1 MSDQQ
6 AETPGESHLPPQE
19 RKSVINVPVTPDIRK
34 DTYNDQP
41 SKAERLRQGYFP
53 PQPGTA
59 KQQAVRQTAAPSPQ
73 QQKRNLKTG
82 DGASPPLRN
91 GADHT
96 HRRVISATF
105 TVPQLLQYDKDG
117 QWKLEDRGHRSTL
130 LNSFAYLSSSE
141 CPVDHTVVA
150 WTGEIV
156 QVSRDAS
163 PSPKTASPARAQ
175 LSGTATTGVGFGAV
189 QVKIDGETTSDE
201 IFISHR
207 EAEQL
212 KQLLRRRRYGGRH
225 QARAPIPLARLC
237 RARAFAEHD
246 MFALFHYKQRTPT
259 AGRQEDERWNDY
271 RRMNEAFADKI
282 CDEYQPGDVVM
293 VHDYHL
299 ALLPAILRQRKP
311 DMRVSF
317 YLASPFPTSEL
328 VRCLHRRN
336 EVLEGMLGGDIIAFQ
351 ARHYAQHFAN
361 SCARI
366 LGLDATCER
375 VATPQGRTVTIAI
388 LPEGIDVAS
397 VTALAFTP
405 AVDAK
410 CVELRALYGNRK
422 LIFGCDPPDSLGGV
436 DKKLQAFAR
445 LLETHTE
452 WKDKVVLV
460 QTCSRPAAEH
470 ANEDDEAKYT
480 NKVNSLVAAI
490 NQVHGSLGG
499 FAPVSMHSQSLS
511 REEYFALLRLADAAL
526 ITSAREGM
534 STTGLEYVACQQRN
548 DKDNDG
554 KDDGADDGGGAPPG
568 QLIISEFSGTA
579 SSLEEALQINPW
591 DVAGVAERID
601 EALTMSPERRR
612 EVHRAVYGRVRERD
626 VRYWVNDLL
635 RLLEANAQIAGS
647 CYSAALHHRY
657 MCGTQRPWSNS
668 GDPGRMVYDRNQIK
682 ALYTMSDVILCRD
695 VQYKVRTVTVGSPTI
710 SSTTSNTF
718 IHDFITSNEMVRGN
732 SRAVYPAVAGGHV
745 EQGRINSI
753 TAPTRVTGPRGYTG
767 NSCTPV
773 CSGRGTPSIVLQAQP
788 QELVEARH
796 GAVSQSNA
804 MGHVEMET
812 GLLYESLVNQIST
825 CRHGKPYA
833 SAEVLLRFFRASEEG
848 GKRAT

>member
-1 MSDQQ
+1 MSPQ
-6 AETPGESHLPPQE
+6 AQTPGDESHLPPQE
-19 RKSVINVPVTPDIRK
+19 RKSVTDVPVTPDIRR

-59 KQQAVRQTAAPSPQ
+59 KQHAVRQTIPSPSHQ
-73 QQKRNLKTG
+73 LQKRNLTTG
-82 DGASPPLRN
+82 DGASPSRRN
-91 GADHT
+91 GSVPA
-96 HRRVISATF
+96 HRRVLSATF

-130 LNSFAYLSSSE
+130 LNSFAYLSSDQ
-141 CPVDHTVVA
+141 CPLDHTVIA

-156 QVSRDAS
+156 QVSDDAS
-163 PSPKTASPARAQ
+163 PSPKTASPAPAQ
-175 LSGTATTGVGFGAV
+175 LSGTSTTTTGVGLGAV
-189 QVKIDGETTSDE
+189 QVKIDGETTGDE
-201 IFISHR
+201 TFISHR
-207 EAEQL
+207 EA
-212 KQLLRRRRYGGRH
+212 KQLEYLLYTDPVRTL
-225 QARAPIPLARLC
+225 PIWLTDDAGVTEDGIKLERQS
-237 RARAFAEHD
+237 RWRAFAEHD

-259 AGRQEDERWNDY
+259 AGRQEDERWDDY
-271 RRMNEAFADKI
+271 RRMNEAFAGKI
-282 CDEYQPGDVVM
+282 CDEHQPGDVVM

-299 ALLPAILRQRKP
+299 ALLPELLRQRKP
-311 DMRVSF
+311 DIQVSF

-328 VRCLHRRN
+328 VRCLHRRK
-336 EVLEGMLGGDIIAFQ
+336 EVLEGMLGADVIAFQ

-366 LGLDATCER
+366 LSLDATSER
-375 VATPQGRTVTIAI
+375 VTTPQGRTVTVAV

-397 VTALAFTP
+397 ITSLAFTP

-410 CVELRALYGNRK
+410 CAELRALYGDRK

-445 LLETHTE
+445 FLETHPE

-470 ANEDDEAKYT
+470 ANEEDEAKYT

-499 FAPVSMHSQSLS
+499 FAPLSMHSQNLS

-534 STTGLEYVACQQRN
+534 STTGLEYVACQQRDDH
-548 DKDNDG
+548 DKDSEVDEG
-554 KDDGADDGGGAPPG
+554 DDGTAHG

-612 EVHRAVYGRVRERD
+612 EVHVAVYGRVRERD
-626 VRYWVNDLL
+626 VKSWVDDML
-635 RLLEANAQIAGS
+635 RLLEQVSPASDRGVPKKAQ
-647 CYSAALHHRY
+647 
-657 MCGTQRPWSNS
+657 
-668 GDPGRMVYDRNQIK
+668 
-682 ALYTMSDVILCRD
+682 
-695 VQYKVRTVTVGSPTI
+695 
-710 SSTTSNTF
+710 
-718 IHDFITSNEMVRGN
+718 
-732 SRAVYPAVAGGHV
+732 
-745 EQGRINSI
+745 
-753 TAPTRVTGPRGYTG
+753 TA
-767 NSCTPV
+767 
-773 CSGRGTPSIVLQAQP
+773 
-788 QELVEARH
+788 
-796 GAVSQSNA
+796 
-804 MGHVEMET
+804 
-812 GLLYESLVNQIST
+812 
-825 CRHGKPYA
+825 
-833 SAEVLLRFFRASEEG
+833 
-848 GKRAT
+848 